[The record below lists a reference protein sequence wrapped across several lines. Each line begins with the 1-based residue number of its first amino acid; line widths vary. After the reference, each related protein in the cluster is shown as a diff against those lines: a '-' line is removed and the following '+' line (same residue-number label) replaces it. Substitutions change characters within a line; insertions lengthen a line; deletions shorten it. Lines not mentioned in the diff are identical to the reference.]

1 VLVPLAE
8 EVNAIAVHGLSE
20 DDLAGTRRC
29 LLAMI
34 ENLARETLHASVGAG
49 AEDARAPAPAR
60 DRSAQGRRASKTG

>member
-1 VLVPLAE
+1 
-8 EVNAIAVHGLSE
+8 LSE